1 MGKSVIYYDMVET
14 VECENGEWV
23 ASPLLIFGVPTGPGK
38 PFPEGSGTPGPR
50 PMERRTDRLSSPRT
64 AVNGRRVTVSS

>member
-23 ASPLLIFGVPTGPGK
+23 ASPLLIFGVPTGPENRSRK
-38 PFPEGSGTPGPR
+38 APGPPVR
-50 PMERRTDRLSSPRT
+50 VRWKDGQTDCLPRT
-64 AVNGRRVTVSS
+64 AVNGRRVTVGS